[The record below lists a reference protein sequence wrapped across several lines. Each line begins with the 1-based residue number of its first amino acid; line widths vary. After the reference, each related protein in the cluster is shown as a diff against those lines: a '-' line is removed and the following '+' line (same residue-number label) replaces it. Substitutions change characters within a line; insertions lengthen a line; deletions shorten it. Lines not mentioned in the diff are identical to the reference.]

1 LFDPSHGMIVLDP
14 RKFIKRSELSC
25 RQKPFV
31 PVVVVSA
38 IFALFA
44 RGVDFGT
51 FLHARYSQ
59 IFDR

>member
-1 LFDPSHGMIVLDP
+1 MPT
-14 RKFIKRSELSC
+14 ET
-25 RQKPFV
+25 FV

>member
-1 LFDPSHGMIVLDP
+1 MPT
-14 RKFIKRSELSC
+14 ET
-25 RQKPFV
+25 FV

-44 RGVDFGT
+44 QDVGFGT